1 MMMALFFFPGLLLGI
16 WHFGSLHWLA
26 GRLAGLK
33 GQGETP
39 WGRMLALQL
48 LRFAV
53 LVGACYGAARVGPLA
68 LVALGLGVV
77 VARPL
82 VLYLTKNRQPH
93 P

>member
-1 MMMALFFFPGLLLGI
+1 MTALFFFPGLLLGI

-26 GRLAGLK
+26 GRLTGNAGK
-33 GQGETP
+33 GQTP

-48 LRFAV
+48 LRFA
-53 LVGACYGAARVGPLA
+53 LLAGACYGAARVGALA
-68 LVALGLGVV
+68 LVALGLGVL

-82 VLYLTKNRQPH
+82 VLYLTKTRRPR

>member
-1 MMMALFFFPGLLLGI
+1 MTALFFFPGLLLGV

-26 GRLAGLK
+26 GRLTGS
-33 GQGETP
+33 GQAP

-53 LVGACYGAARVGPLA
+53 LAGACYGAARVGALA
-68 LVALGLGVV
+68 LVALGLGVL

-82 VLYLTKNRQPH
+82 VLHLTKTRRP
-93 P
+93 PP

>member
-1 MMMALFFFPGLLLGI
+1 MMMALFFLLGLLLGI

-53 LVGACYGAARVGPLA
+53 LVGACHGAARVGPLA